1 MKSVPWRP
9 KPCPGEKPSYH
20 IDSETPPFQSSQC
33 CATLPCRADLER
45 FPGQFPV
52 KANEILKDVSRE
64 EAELLDKLD
73 LKRLPKHVAVI
84 MDGNGRWAER
94 RHLPRVAGHRAGVKT
109 ARESIETC
117 ARLQSSVPDALR
129 VLARKLAPAA
139 GRSGFPHAVAARIP
153 EARAAHD
160 SQEQYTPAGDR
171 AVRGSFPKACA
182 RISPTRCGR
191 RRATRE

>member
-52 KANEILKDVSRE
+52 KASEILKDVSRD
-64 EAELLDKLD
+64 EAALLDKLD

-109 ARESIETC
+109 ARKVIETC
-117 ARLQSSVPDALR
+117 ARLNLPCLTLYAFSL
-129 VLARKLAPAA
+129 
-139 GRSGFPHAVAARIP
+139 
-153 EARAAHD
+153 ENW
-160 SQEQYTPAGDR
+160 
-171 AVRGSFPKACA
+171 
-182 RISPTRCGR
+182 R
-191 RRATRE
+191 R